1 MNLCY
6 VLDSWP
12 RLSETFVRRELSI
25 AAREHAVRIVALE
38 QTAEVVDDAEAQALD
53 PLVTVLGGERQRARG
68 TLSSALAHPIRFSR
82 AAATARE
89 ARAEGTQRRLPD
101 LLEAATALRRW
112 RVDRIHAH
120 FARWST
126 AAAEV
131 LSAWTGAPFGFTAH
145 AYDLFDEPVRFA
157 EKAHRASWIV
167 TCSEY
172 GGAEARRLA
181 AADAHK
187 VVTVRHGLDLANWSP
202 STSPRAPG
210 PLRLL
215 AVGRLLPIK
224 GFDVLVE
231 AIRRLADRG
240 VETELRILGGGD
252 EANALAALVAARQL
266 NDVVRLE
273 GPRPSADVRT
283 AMRDWADVLVVPSRR
298 DRLPNTIAEA
308 FACGRPVV
316 ATTVGGVREL
326 VEDGVNGT
334 LVPPDDPVALTD
346 ALARLAGDEPLRRRL
361 GAAGR
366 TKVEADFDGETNVRS
381 LLDHIRSAGGT
392 RVR

>member
-25 AAREHAVRIVALE
+25 AARLHEVKILALE
-38 QTAEVVDDAEAQALD
+38 RTAELVDDAEAKALD
-53 PLVTVLGGERQRARG
+53 PLVTILGDGRKGAG
-68 TLSSALAHPIRFSR
+68 AFGSALVHPFRFLR
-82 AAATARE
+82 ATAV
-89 ARAEGTQRRLPD
+89 ARHARVEGTQRRLPD
-101 LLEAATALRRW
+101 LLRAAANLERW
-112 RVDRIHAH
+112 HVDRIHAH

-145 AYDLFDEPVRFA
+145 AYDLFDDPVRFA
-157 EKAHRASWIV
+157 EKAHHASWVV

-172 GGAEARRLA
+172 GGMDARRLA
-181 AADAHK
+181 GGDAHK
-187 VVTVRHGLDLANWSP
+187 VVTIRHGLDLDVWTP
-202 STSPRAPG
+202 SRSPRSPG
-210 PLRLL
+210 PLRIL

-231 AIRRLADRG
+231 SIRRLAQRG
-240 VETELRILGGGD
+240 VEAEARIIGGGD
-252 EANALAALVAARQL
+252 AADALAALVKARRL
-266 NDVVRLE
+266 VAVVRLD
-273 GPRPSADVRT
+273 GPRPSAEVRA

-316 ATTVGGVREL
+316 ATTVGGIGEFVEQERNGLL
-326 VEDGVNGT
+326 VA
-334 LVPPDDPVALTD
+334 PDDADALAD
-346 ALARLAGDEPLRRRL
+346 ALARLAGDEALRIRL
-361 GAAGR
+361 GTAGR
-366 TKVEADFDGETNVRS
+366 AKVEAIFDGEKNVKT
-381 LLDHIRSAGGT
+381 LLDWIESAGGT
-392 RVR
+392 SVR